1 MVTDSINNL
10 IVVTTLQVSGRVFI
24 YTIGMNNTGHK
35 LISELSSPNKIS
47 SKLDGFAS
55 TVDIYN
61 NSLLIGA
68 PDANSVYFYLPGPKT
83 GKFILQQT
91 LQPTD
96 FTSESNFG
104 CSISICEDY
113 GELNFC
119 DLLLR

>member
-24 YTIGMNNTGHK
+24 YTIGMNNTGYK
-35 LISELSSPNKIS
+35 LISEISSPNKIS
-47 SKLDGFAS
+47 TKFDGFAS

-68 PDANSVYFYLPGPKT
+68 PDANSVYFYLPDPKT
-83 GKFILQQT
+83 GKFVLQQT

-96 FTSESNFG
+96 ITSESNFG
-104 CSISICEDY
+104 CSISIYEDY
-113 GELNFC
+113 GE
-119 DLLLR
+119 